1 MVGQFLLEHFEG
13 QLEIIELLEVTDGD
27 AEGVDEHGDK
37 GVLQVQVLCNVVGEP
52 HDYVREGKDP
62 DDAQYER
69 EGVEVVV
76 LLRERTRDG
85 DVLSVGQRHEQ
96 DVLEDGL
103 QASARFRAL
112 NGERLLVDG
121 LIDQLVNDTLRNA
134 LGLAHD
140 LLLEE
145 DLLPVDLVRLFII
158 LQLLAINSNGAD
170 LFLLGVKLGPL
181 HIVVLLG
188 FVGGSVQVQI
198 LLAVVGALAELL

>member
-1 MVGQFLLEHFEG
+1 LVGQFLLEHFEG
-13 QLEIIELLEVTDGD
+13 QLEIVELLEVTDGD
-27 AEGVDEHGDK
+27 AERVDEHGDEA
-37 GVLQVQVLCNVVGEP
+37 VLQFQVHSNIVGEP

-62 DDAQYER
+62 QDAQHER

-85 DVLSVGQRHEQ
+85 DVLSVGQRHEH
-96 DVLEDGL
+96 DVPEDGL
-103 QASARFRAL
+103 EALRRAR

-145 DLLPVDLVRLFII
+145 DLLPVDLVLLFVVLELIAVNRA
-158 LQLLAINSNGAD
+158 LLV
-170 LFLLGVKLGPL
+170 LHLLGVKR
-181 HIVVLLG
+181 IVELLG
-188 FVGGSVQVQI
+188 FAG
-198 LLAVVGALAELL
+198 

>member
-1 MVGQFLLEHFEG
+1 LVGQFLLEYFEG
-13 QLEIIELLEVTDGD
+13 LLEIAELLEVTDGD
-27 AEGVDEHGDK
+27 AERVDEHGDEA
-37 GVLQVQVLCNVVGEP
+37 VLQVQVVSNVVGEP

-62 DDAQYER
+62 DDAQHER

-85 DVLSVGQRHEQ
+85 DVLSVGQRHEH

-103 QASARFRAL
+103 QARVGRGAHD
-112 NGERLLVDG
+112 GEGLLVDG

-145 DLLPVDLVRLFII
+145 DLLPVDLVLLFS
-158 LQLLAINSNGAD
+158 LLVLIALNRALGVVH
-170 LFLLGVKLGPL
+170 LLGC
-181 HIVVLLG
+181 
-188 FVGGSVQVQI
+188 S
-198 LLAVVGALAELL
+198 E